1 LTLDISVVF
10 ELFPSFSIRCF
21 RALPALQIPPI
32 SEAFSPPVW
41 VSAPAQNIGFFM
53 VNKIFLPV
61 VLGLILCIAVRWE
74 VPLLSPLPQPGVLD
88 GLGAF
93 GHFFHFWNFSIPS
106 GGPICTRGAPIT
118 RSYDTPD

>member
-1 LTLDISVVF
+1 MTLDISVVF
-10 ELFPSFSIRCF
+10 EPFPSFSIRCF
-21 RALPALQIPPI
+21 RALPALQIAPI

-53 VNKIFLPV
+53 VNKNFTCCRGPNTMHSGP
-61 VLGLILCIAVRWE
+61 LGG
-74 VPLLSPLPQPGVLD
+74 PLAIPLPQPGVLD

-106 GGPICTRGAPIT
+106 GGPICTRGASIPH
-118 RSYDTPD
+118 SYDTSD